1 MLAAPPWVRAK
12 KTHGFTRKT
21 LTTTKLQRKNSR
33 SWGQTCHKK
42 NGYTVPPSWSRGI
55 LKLPYQSLSL
65 SLLHVKAGG
74 LIGFVDTSVFWR
86 CNSWKIWQFYHIL
99 SHLSYVKKNSGVQP
113 KLLKSLRIFIGQGGH
128 ESKIHQTQW
137 GWSTC
142 RIVHVRRLSTWRN
155 KQGIDVFIDVFTHGE
170 T

>member
-1 MLAAPPWVRAK
+1 MLAAPPWVRTK

-21 LTTTKLQRKNSR
+21 RTTTKLHRKHSR

-42 NGYTVPPSWSRGI
+42 KDTPYLHLGVGGFWNFRTRVSRCHYSV
-55 LKLPYQSLSL
+55 LKPEAWLGLWIRQFS
-65 SLLHVKAGG
+65 GG
-74 LIGFVDTSVFWR
+74 AIHGKYD
-86 CNSWKIWQFYHIL
+86 IL
-99 SHLSYVKKNSGVQP
+99 SRLIPSFLCQKKSGVQP

-142 RIVHVRRLSTWRN
+142 RIVHARRLSTWRN
-155 KQGIDVFIDVFTHGE
+155 KQGIDVFIDIFTHGE